1 MKKNDEFEIVIT
13 DMGSEGE
20 GIGKYEGMTF
30 FIKGA
35 VIGDRILAGV
45 TKLKKTFGYA
55 RLVKV
60 MEPSPYRVEADCPVA
75 KRCGGC
81 QLRSLSYDKQLEFK
95 ENKVRNDLMR
105 LGGIAGERFSK
116 AGNCGTD
123 VGGNLC
129 RTGICDAG
137 DGVNNCSEC
146 VNSTGSITKN
156 SDNESILWNPIIGME
171 TPVHYRNK
179 GQFPVGTDSK
189 GKIVTGFYAGHTHDI
204 IDCESCLIQ
213 HPITDFLMSAL
224 KNFMQKENISAYD
237 ETSGKGLVRHVLTR
251 VGFVTGEVMVC
262 IVINGKKMP
271 KADILTDY
279 LKRAVEEYSSK
290 AKEENAAGKKKAAEV
305 KTDSKDLATY
315 TLTSVT
321 FSTNTENTNV
331 ILGDN
336 VHLIYGT
343 PYITD
348 YIGDVKYRISPLS
361 FYQVNPVQ
369 TGKLY
374 STALEYADIKGKT
387 VWDLY
392 CGIGTISLFMAKE
405 ARKVYGVEIVP
416 AAINDARENAKL
428 NNIENAEFFVGA
440 AEEVLPAKYAEN
452 PEMTADVIVVDP
464 PRKGCDENLL
474 KCMVSLAPERIVY
487 VSCDPATLSRD
498 VKYLEENGYRVKK
511 VQTVDMF
518 PGSVHVE
525 TVCLLSKLHEAKHH
539 VRVKM
544 DMDEMDITSAESKA
558 TYEEIKKYVAEHN
571 DGMKVSNLYIA
582 QVKKKCG
589 IETGENHNLPKS
601 EDARQ
606 PQCPKEKEDAIME
619 ALKAFQ
625 MI

>member
-20 GIGKYEGMTF
+20 GIGKYEGMAF

-55 RLVKV
+55 RLIKV
-60 MEPSPYRVEADCPVA
+60 LEPSPYRVEADCPVA

-123 VGGNLC
+123 VGENLC
-129 RTGICDAG
+129 RTGNCVPDAEEKLYRTGICDAG

-440 AEEVLPAKYAEN
+440 AEEVLPAKYAVN

-525 TVCLLSKLHEAKHH
+525 TVVLMS
-539 VRVKM
+539 R
-544 DMDEMDITSAESKA
+544 D
-558 TYEEIKKYVAEHN
+558 
-571 DGMKVSNLYIA
+571 
-582 QVKKKCG
+582 
-589 IETGENHNLPKS
+589 
-601 EDARQ
+601 
-606 PQCPKEKEDAIME
+606 KE
-619 ALKAFQ
+619 
-625 MI
+625 